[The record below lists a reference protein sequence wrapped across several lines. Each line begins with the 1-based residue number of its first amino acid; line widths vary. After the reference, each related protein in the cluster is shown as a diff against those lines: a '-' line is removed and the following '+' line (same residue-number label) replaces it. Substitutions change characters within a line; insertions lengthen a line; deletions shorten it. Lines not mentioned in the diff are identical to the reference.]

1 MQGSPADSQH
11 LQPLLTIRRD
21 FEPLLQTSS
30 PNHWERGLIDF
41 DDWSS
46 ASRFWYGSLAFV
58 PAGFAMVILDVNP
71 IVFGDEFDGVRGKE
85 MGVGRD
91 AHFCEDLAA
100 GGEIAGKRS
109 VGDASYTG
117 QF

>member
-1 MQGSPADSQH
+1 MIFLYIKS
-11 LQPLLTIRRD
+11 I
-21 FEPLLQTSS
+21 
-30 PNHWERGLIDF
+30 I
-41 DDWSS
+41 
-46 ASRFWYGSLAFV
+46 
-58 PAGFAMVILDVNP
+58 
-71 IVFGDEFDGVRGKE
+71 FGDEFDGVRGKE

>member
-1 MQGSPADSQH
+1 MTGRLRQGFGMALEPLPLRGSPS
-11 LQPLLTIRRD
+11 
-21 FEPLLQTSS
+21 
-30 PNHWERGLIDF
+30 
-41 DDWSS
+41 
-46 ASRFWYGSLAFV
+46 Y
-58 PAGFAMVILDVNP
+58 LDVNP
-71 IVFGDEFDGVRGKE
+71 IIFGDEFDGVRGKE